1 MEISVVIP
9 THNRAA
15 VLEECLK
22 RLLAQKGVE
31 FEVIVVDDGSTDETE
46 EVANGFESV
55 RYVKQQKS
63 QQGVARNLGVSL
75 AKGEIILFIGDDIWL
90 EEGAL
95 AWHLRRH
102 RENAAAN
109 VAVLGFSTWSP
120 ELAINDYMLFLEK
133 SGWQFG
139 YGFLNPGFVEA
150 KEPYKFFYT
159 SNISLKKSL
168 TEKEKFNENF
178 KEYGWEDIELG
189 YRLWK
194 NRDLKLFYEP
204 KAKGWHYHLL
214 TEEDLER
221 KMRAVGRSA
230 REFEKLHPEVRV
242 VPRGWKRVAIEV
254 LGWAPFLWVA
264 KRLSRDCYF
273 KVRSWK
279 ELMAG
284 YK

>member
-15 VLEECLK
+15 VLAECLK
-22 RLLAQKGVE
+22 RLLSQKGVE
-31 FEVIVVDDGSTDETE
+31 FELIVVDDGSTDGTE
-46 EVANGFESV
+46 EAVKGFESV
-55 RYVKQQKS
+55 RYVKQEKS

-75 AKGEIILFIGDDIWL
+75 AKGEIVLFIGDDIWL

-102 RENAAAN
+102 RENPATN

-139 YGFLNPGFVEA
+139 YGFLKPGFVEV

-168 TEKEKFNENF
+168 MEKEKFNENF
-178 KEYGWEDIELG
+178 KEYGWEDVELG

-194 NRDLKLFYEP
+194 DRDLKMFYEP

-214 TEEDLER
+214 TEDDLGR

-230 REFEKLHPEVRV
+230 REFEKLHPELRV
-242 VPRGWKRVAIEV
+242 VPRGWKSLAIAA
-254 LGWAPFLWVA
+254 LGWWPFLWVA
-264 KRLSRDCYF
+264 KKLSRDFYF

-279 ELMAG
+279 EFMRS